1 MVDRGA
7 KLAAVTGAT
16 GFVGT
21 RLVHRLIEAGWSVR
35 ILTRRMPTAAL
46 TPKAPLEIVLGDLAD
61 GAALRRLVAGADAV
75 IHVAGIIKA
84 RHRTEFFAAN
94 VEGTAAVVAALDG
107 AAPNARLIHISSLA
121 AREPD
126 LSPYCA
132 SKRGGEAAVERIAQ
146 RQPVTIFRP
155 PAIYG
160 PGDVEILT
168 MFKAASSGICPYP
181 GSKGMRVSLIHVD
194 DFAAAIV
201 RAADGQPGGPN
212 LPDLRYEID
221 DGHQAGGSGGYS
233 WPEIRSALEATLGRH
248 IRLVR
253 VPRPAM
259 TGIAGLVEVHRRLG
273 GALSVLCLDKVPE
286 LYHRD
291 WAVHGPRLPG
301 WQPRFDLASGFR
313 DTVNWYRAKG
323 WLDPAR

>member
-1 MVDRGA
+1 MT

-21 RLVHRLIEAGWSVR
+21 RLVHRLIDSGWSVR
-35 ILTRRMPTAAL
+35 ILTRRMPSAAL

-61 GAALRRLVAGADAV
+61 AAALRHLVTGADAV

-84 RHRTEFFAAN
+84 RDPAEFTAAN
-94 VEGTAAVVAALDG
+94 VDGTKAVVAALD
-107 AAPNARLIHISSLA
+107 ATAPKCRVIHISSLA
-121 AREPD
+121 AREPG

-132 SKRGGEAAVERIAQ
+132 SKRGGEEAIERIAT
-146 RQPVTIFRP
+146 RQPLTIFRP

-168 MFKAASSGICPYP
+168 MFKAAAAGICPYP
-181 GSKGMRVSLIHVD
+181 GRRDARVSLIHVD

-201 RAADGQPGGPN
+201 QAAEAPS

-221 DGHQAGGSGGYS
+221 DHHPAGYS
-233 WPEIRSALEATLGRH
+233 WPEIRSTLETTLGRH

-253 VPRPAM
+253 IPRPAM
-259 TGIAGLVEVHRRLG
+259 TAI
-273 GALSVLCLDKVPE
+273 
-286 LYHRD
+286 
-291 WAVHGPRLPG
+291 
-301 WQPRFDLASGFR
+301 
-313 DTVNWYRAKG
+313 
-323 WLDPAR
+323 